1 MTHGFGSRYV
11 EIGDRRCPTKGAAI
25 TIATSVVDPPRRRTT
40 IGMKVMR
47 TAM

>member
-1 MTHGFGSRYV
+1 MRRYA
-11 EIGDRRCPTKGAAI
+11 EIGDRRCPTNGAAI